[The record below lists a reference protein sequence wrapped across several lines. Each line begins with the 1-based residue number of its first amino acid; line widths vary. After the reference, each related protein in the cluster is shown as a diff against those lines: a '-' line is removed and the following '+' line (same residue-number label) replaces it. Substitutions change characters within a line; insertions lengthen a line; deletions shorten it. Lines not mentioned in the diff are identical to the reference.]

1 LANDFKIRFDGEQ
14 NQIDANTLINSLI
27 HTTSIIQE
35 LNRNLE
41 SGKKID
47 VKIKALE
54 KGSFLVHIDLIETS
68 LQSLKTLLTK
78 ENIEIGA
85 AIIAGLVG
93 LIEIKKFLKGK
104 KAQSKTEDAGKVII
118 ENVDGNVLQVENFT
132 FNIYE
137 NNTIIRDALSQ
148 NFETLENDPSIS
160 SFEITDNEEIPL
172 VKVDKDEFHDLAIK
186 SEQISDDERIITEAA
201 TLNIV
206 RLSFD
211 EKLKWEFYFKG
222 NKISARI
229 DDQNFYKLI
238 EKGESFAKGDTLEVE
253 FEIRQK
259 FDSSVNTYINKSYA
273 VKRILRHIKRDEQ
286 SKINFSD

>member
-1 LANDFKIRFDGEQ
+1 MATDFKIRFDGEQ

-68 LQSLKTLLTK
+68 LQNLKTLLTK

-259 FDSSVNTYINKSYA
+259 FDSSVNTFINKSYA

>member
-1 LANDFKIRFDGEQ
+1 LATDFKIRFDGEQ

-68 LQSLKTLLTK
+68 LQNLKTLLTK

-104 KAQSKTEDAGKVII
+104 KAKSKTEDAGKVII

-259 FDSSVNTYINKSYA
+259 FDSSVNTFINKSYA

>member
-1 LANDFKIRFDGEQ
+1 MATDFKIRFDGEQ

-68 LQSLKTLLTK
+68 LQNLKTLLTK

-104 KAQSKTEDAGKVII
+104 KAKSKTEDAGKVII

-259 FDSSVNTYINKSYA
+259 FDSSVNTFINKSYA

>member
-1 LANDFKIRFDGEQ
+1 MATDFKIRFDGEQ

-68 LQSLKTLLTK
+68 LQNLKTLLTK

-104 KAQSKTEDAGKVII
+104 KAKSKTEDAGKVII

-201 TLNIV
+201 TLI
-206 RLSFD
+206 SFD
-211 EKLKWEFYFKG
+211 YPLTR
-222 NKISARI
+222 N
-229 DDQNFYKLI
+229 
-238 EKGESFAKGDTLEVE
+238 
-253 FEIRQK
+253 
-259 FDSSVNTYINKSYA
+259 
-273 VKRILRHIKRDEQ
+273 
-286 SKINFSD
+286 

>member
-160 SFEITDNEEIPL
+160 SFEITVNEEIPL

>member
-1 LANDFKIRFDGEQ
+1 LATDFKIRFDGEQ

-85 AIIAGLVG
+85 AIVAGLVG

-104 KAQSKTEDAGKVII
+104 KAKSKTEDAGKVII

-259 FDSSVNTYINKSYA
+259 FDSSVNTFINKSYA